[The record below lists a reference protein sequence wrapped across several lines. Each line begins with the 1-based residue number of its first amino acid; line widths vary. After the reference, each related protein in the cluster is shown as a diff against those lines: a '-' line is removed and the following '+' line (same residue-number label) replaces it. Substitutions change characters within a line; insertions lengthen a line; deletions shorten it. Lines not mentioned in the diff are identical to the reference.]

1 MKIKLFKIL
10 FFVFIPIFA
19 HGQIDKIEWNSRKLT
34 WNDFMG
40 SVDFGNNIEVAGVC
54 YGWSKDVKNIGRNI
68 KVSII
73 CYVDPNESWA
83 KKVSINSKYILN
95 HEQRHFDL
103 AEIYARKIRQEIS
116 SLKYTDPLSLLDS
129 IDVIYSEYT
138 SLGNKEQERYDLET
152 SHSENKDKQEEW
164 NKYIDNQLKELEVW
178 KKTEILIHFYPSTKK
193 DTIKK

>member
-178 KKTEILIHFYPSTKK
+178 KKTEILIGGF
-193 DTIKK
+193 